1 MVFFRPRSS
10 LSSTKTGF
18 GLTRVFMQPPSPS
31 SAQSGPPDAA
41 DTLVN
46 HFPLEVREAF
56 GRFRTGRSSMD
67 ADIVVL
73 AVVSDHQPNSKS
85 IEASALKDSNR
96 LVEDLG
102 FDSIAITEMV
112 FFLEDLFHVRIG
124 NDEILRV
131 RTVGDLRA
139 FIREKLAA
147 TPAQRA

>member
-1 MVFFRPRSS
+1 
-10 LSSTKTGF
+10 
-18 GLTRVFMQPPSPS
+18 MQPPPPS

-46 HFPLEVREAF
+46 HFPPEVRDAF
-56 GRFRTGRSSMD
+56 GRFRTGRSPTD

-73 AVVSDHQPNSKS
+73 AVVSDHQPNSKRTA
-85 IEASALKDSNR
+85 ASALKDSNG

-147 TPAQRA
+147 SPAQRA

>member
-1 MVFFRPRSS
+1 
-10 LSSTKTGF
+10 
-18 GLTRVFMQPPSPS
+18 MQSPTSPS
-31 SAQSGPPDAA
+31 ESGAPDAA
-41 DTLVN
+41 STLVN
-46 HFPLEVREAF
+46 HFPIEVREAF
-56 GRFRTGRSSMD
+56 ARFREGRSSAD

-73 AVVSDHQPNSKS
+73 AIVLDHQPDKKPGAPSPLEDTSK
-85 IEASALKDSNR
+85 

-112 FFLEDLFHVRIG
+112 FFLEDLFQVRIG

-147 TPAQRA
+147 AAPAPRA

>member
-1 MVFFRPRSS
+1 MSS
-10 LSSTKTGF
+10 
-18 GLTRVFMQPPSPS
+18 PSPS
-31 SAQSGPPDAA
+31 SESGAPDAA
-41 DTLVN
+41 ITLVN
-46 HFPLEVREAF
+46 HFPADVRQAF
-56 GRFRTGRSSMD
+56 ARFRKNRASDD

-73 AVVSDHQPNSKS
+73 AVVIDHQPNK
-85 IEASALKDSNR
+85 ALRSAGPLVDSSR

-112 FFLEDLFHVRIG
+112 FFLEDLFAVRIG

-147 TPAQRA
+147 TPTAPRA

>member
-1 MVFFRPRSS
+1 
-10 LSSTKTGF
+10 
-18 GLTRVFMQPPSPS
+18 MQPTS
-31 SAQSGPPDAA
+31 SAQSGAPDAA
-41 DTLVN
+41 DTLVK
-46 HFPLEVREAF
+46 HFSAEVREAF
-56 GRFRTGRSSMD
+56 GRFRTDRSSAD

-73 AVVSDHQPNSKS
+73 AVVRDHQPKS
-85 IEASALKDSNR
+85 QHRETTELTDSSR

-131 RTVGDLRA
+131 RTVGDLRS
-139 FIREKLAA
+139 FVREKLAA

>member
-1 MVFFRPRSS
+1 MSS
-10 LSSTKTGF
+10 S
-18 GLTRVFMQPPSPS
+18 SPS
-31 SAQSGPPDAA
+31 SESGAPDAA
-41 DTLVN
+41 ITLVN
-46 HFPLEVREAF
+46 HFPADVQKAF
-56 GRFRTGRSSMD
+56 VRFRKNRSSVD

-73 AVVSDHQPNSKS
+73 AVVKDHQPNEL
-85 IEASALKDSNR
+85 IGTATPLPDASR

-112 FFLEDLFHVRIG
+112 FFLEDLFQVRIG

-147 TPAQRA
+147 TPTASRA

>member
-1 MVFFRPRSS
+1 MEPPTSS
-10 LSSTKTGF
+10 
-18 GLTRVFMQPPSPS
+18 P
-31 SAQSGPPDAA
+31 AESGTPDAA
-41 DTLVN
+41 TALMH

-56 GRFRTGRSSMD
+56 ARFRAAHSPAD

-73 AVVSDHQPNSKS
+73 AVVLDHLPDKKLRAAGSPADACK
-85 IEASALKDSNR
+85 

-112 FFLEDLFHVRIG
+112 FFLEDLFRVRIA
-124 NDEILRV
+124 NEEILRV

-147 TPAQRA
+147 AATSPRA

>member
-1 MVFFRPRSS
+1 
-10 LSSTKTGF
+10 
-18 GLTRVFMQPPSPS
+18 MQPPSPS

-56 GRFRTGRSSMD
+56 GRFRKDRSPAD
-67 ADIVVL
+67 ADVVVL
-73 AVVSDHQPNSKS
+73 AVVLDHQPKSKFH
-85 IEASALKDSNR
+85 EATAGLTDASR
-96 LVEDLG
+96 LIEDLS

-131 RTVGDLRA
+131 RTVGDLRT
-139 FIREKLAA
+139 FVREKLAA
-147 TPAQRA
+147 APAQRA

>member
-1 MVFFRPRSS
+1 
-10 LSSTKTGF
+10 
-18 GLTRVFMQPPSPS
+18 
-31 SAQSGPPDAA
+31 
-41 DTLVN
+41 
-46 HFPLEVREAF
+46 
-56 GRFRTGRSSMD
+56 MD

-73 AVVSDHQPNSKS
+73 AVVIDHQPNSRLTD
-85 IEASALKDSNR
+85 ASTLKDSNR
-96 LVEDLG
+96 LVEDLA